1 MAQGLLRK
9 EEEMQFTKG
18 ISLVLIAYLLGSIPT
33 ALLYSR
39 LFQGVDIRRLGDG
52 NMGARNSKRQFGWRA
67 GVLIALADILKG
79 TLAVEFATLLIHPD
93 CWQYLCGA
101 FVVLGHDFPVFAHF
115 KGGQGFATTT
125 GVFLG
130 LFPGLTMIGFLIYV
144 MIYFTTRISDL
155 AASLGM
161 GFLAASAWFK
171 YESVFVVGFIVL
183 LLLFIPLKKWIDH
196 RRTVVIRSSE

>member
-1 MAQGLLRK
+1 
-9 EEEMQFTKG
+9 MQLVKG

-39 LFQGVDIRRLGDG
+39 LFQGVDIRELGDG
-52 NMGARNSKRQFGWRA
+52 NMGARNSKKQFGWRA

-79 TLAVEFATLLIHPD
+79 TLAVEFAALLLRPD
-93 CWQYLCGA
+93 YWQYLCGA
-101 FVVLGHDFPVFAHF
+101 FVILGHDFPVFAHF
-115 KGGQGFATTT
+115 KGGQGFATIT

-144 MIYFTTRISDL
+144 VIYFTTRISDL

-161 GFLAASAWFK
+161 GFVAAAAWFK
-171 YESVFVVGFIVL
+171 YQSVFVVGFIVM
-183 LLLFIPLKKWIDH
+183 LLLFIPLKKWID
-196 RRTVVIRSSE
+196 RKRTAVISSCE